1 MKRGL
6 KIFKKYGAGVKTISE
21 IAETLHQIIYGNHW
35 NQDQF
40 TQVIHLENKE
50 NESDEDCDQ
59 PEEKVCEGK
68 KKRRKRKHLSDMYDP
83 EKERSL
89 LLNLMNDFN

>member
-1 MKRGL
+1 
-6 KIFKKYGAGVKTISE
+6 
-21 IAETLHQIIYGNHW
+21 
-35 NQDQF
+35 
-40 TQVIHLENKE
+40 VIHLENKE